1 MSFPGALVSA
11 QVLRDH
17 IAAPY
22 VGLGA
27 YSIHHVDAFSF
38 TANQA
43 ALAQAKKPSLGA
55 YGEQRFMVSATNLYC
70 AVLALPTSEGNFGVQ
85 IDYFGFKD
93 YNESQ
98 IGLAYARS
106 LGPKLDVG
114 IKFNYFAF
122 RIPSYITSSTV
133 NFEMGVIA
141 HLTEKLNAGFHVY
154 NPVGGNLSKTD
165 GEKLRSVYD
174 FGIGYEASENFL
186 VSAEIVKQES
196 LPANV
201 IAGIQYNFQK
211 QFFVRA
217 GVNSENGSPY
227 GGAGIS
233 WKDIRLD
240 VSASYH
246 PQLGLSPGVMLVI
259 NFNSKKSE

>member
-1 MSFPGALVSA
+1 VSA

-17 IAAPY
+17 ITAPY

-27 YSIHHVDAFSF
+27 YSINHVDAISF

-43 ALAQAKKPSLGA
+43 ALAQVKRPALGV

-70 AVLALPTSEGNFGVQ
+70 AALALPTDEGNFGLQ

-106 LGPKLDVG
+106 LGSKLDVG

-133 NFEMGVIA
+133 NFEIGAIA
-141 HLTEKLNAGFHVY
+141 HLTEKLNAGVHIY

-174 FGIGYEASENFL
+174 FGIGYEASESFL
-186 VSAEIVKQES
+186 VSAEIVKQED

-201 IAGIQYNFQK
+201 IAGMQYNFQQ

-227 GGAGIS
+227 AGAGIS

-246 PQLGLSPGVMLVI
+246 PQLGLSPGVMLIV
-259 NFNSKKSE
+259 NFNSKRSE